1 MPDLWPVVSHI
12 RREEYTGRYDFNIR
26 IPNYNL
32 ISYNTI
38 SVDMKVEY
46 RILPKDNLKSWFEK
60 EKSFRTQCS
69 KK

>member
-12 RREEYTGRYDFNIR
+12 RREEYTGRYEFNIR
-26 IPNYNL
+26 ISNYNL

-46 RILPKDNLKSWFEK
+46 RILPKDNLKS
-60 EKSFRTQCS
+60 
-69 KK
+69 